1 MPEAQIHL
9 QSLHPGQLTVINNR
23 KRFNTLAMG
32 RRWGK
37 TVLGQKLAIDP
48 ALAGFPVGW
57 FSPSYKLLIDVWRDL
72 RNALQPI
79 IARSNVQERRIEL
92 TTGGVIEMWSLDNAD
107 AGRGRKYARIIV
119 DEAAMVKSLTH
130 AWSASLRPTLTDY
143 AGDGWFLSTP
153 KGRNGFWQLYQSGQ
167 DDTNSEWASWHMPT
181 ATNPF
186 IDPAEIEAARK
197 MLPERI
203 YAQEYLA
210 QFLEDAGGVF
220 RRVMDAA
227 TATEQAKAEDGT
239 QYVMGADW
247 GKSNDFTV
255 LTVLDTNGRMVHL
268 DRFNQIDYQVQ
279 LGRLQALAERFKPSA
294 IIAEQNSMGAPLAEQ
309 LLRMGLP
316 VQPFNTTNATKTA
329 IIDGL
334 ALAFERG
341 DIAILPDPT
350 LIGELQAYEMER
362 LPSGL
367 LRYSAPDGLHDDTVM
382 SLALAWYGIGK
393 PTAKTLVD
401 FA

>member
-1 MPEAQIHL
+1 MPTLTI
-9 QSLHPGQLTVINNR
+9 SLPKLHTGQRQVWEHPA
-23 KRFNTLAMG
+23 RFQALACG

-37 TVLGQKLAIDP
+37 TRMGALRCITEAAQGRRAWWVAPSYPMSAVGWRIIHRLAAQIPGAIIRQGERMIELPTGGTVQVRSADNPDSLRGEGLDYLVMDECAFIKQDAWTEALRP
-48 ALAGFPVGW
+48 ALADRQG
-57 FSPSYKLLIDVWRDL
+57 R
-72 RNALQPI
+72 ALFI
-79 IARSNVQERRIEL
+79 
-92 TTGGVIEMWSLDNAD
+92 
-107 AGRGRKYARIIV
+107 
-119 DEAAMVKSLTH
+119 
-130 AWSASLRPTLTDY
+130 
-143 AGDGWFLSTP
+143 STP
-153 KGRNGFWQLYQSGQ
+153 KGRNWFWRLWMI
-167 DDTNSEWASWHMPT
+167 DDGTEYKSWRFSSYDNPFVKNSEIDAAKAS
-181 ATNPF
+181 
-186 IDPAEIEAARK
+186 
-197 MLPERI
+197 LPERI
-203 YAQEYLA
+203 FLQEFMA
-210 QFLEDAGGVF
+210 EFLEDGAGVF

-227 TATEQAKAEDGT
+227 TATEQAKAEPGT

-255 LTVLDTNGRMVHL
+255 LTVLDTSGRMVYL
-268 DRFNQIDYQVQ
+268 DRFNQIDYAVQ
-279 LGRLQALAERFKPSA
+279 LGRLQALAERFNPVA

-341 DIAILPDPT
+341 DIAILPDPV
-350 LIGELQAYEMER
+350 LVGELQAYEMER

-367 LRYSAPDGLHDDTVM
+367 LRYSAPDGMHDDMVM

-393 PTAKTLVD
+393 PTAATLVD